1 MEINT
6 YLLLTLIG
14 GYFLLLLGISFL
26 TGKDRSNANFFRANK
41 KSPWFVVAFGMI
53 GASLSGV
60 TFISVP
66 GAVQATQFTYMQVV
80 FGYVLGYA
88 VIAFVLLPLYY
99 RLNLT
104 SIYEYLSDRY
114 GRNTHK
120 TGAFFFLIS
129 RVIGASFRLYLVALV
144 LQYFVFDALGVPFEL
159 TVILSVTLI
168 YLYTFRSGLRT
179 IVWTDTLQTLCML
192 LALGA
197 VLYQLGGALGK
208 QPLAL
213 WTGGELAEYTKLW
226 VTDSPLERSYWLKSV
241 LGGMFISICMTG
253 LDQDMMQ
260 KNLSCRNVKE
270 SQWNMISFSLTLLVV
285 NLAFLLLGAMLFK
298 YASLEGIGVPRV
310 DGEIKTDLLF
320 PEIALN
326 QGLGDWVTVVF
337 MLGLLA
343 AAYSSADSALTSLTT
358 SFYVD
363 ILGMKER
370 QDDKAIRVRSRI
382 HLAMGAVLILVITSF
397 RYLLGTTVIDGV
409 LTIAGYTYGPLLGLY
424 AFGYFTRHTVSD
436 KKTLWICLS
445 AVGLIALL
453 DFLPRESLGGYDLGY
468 ELLLING
475 ALTFLGLF
483 LLRKRK

>member
-1 MEINT
+1 MEINN
-6 YLLLTLIG
+6 YVLLSLIG

-41 KSPWFVVAFGMI
+41 ESPWFVVAFGMI

-66 GAVQATQFTYMQVV
+66 GAVQATQFSYMQVV
-80 FGYVLGYA
+80 LGYLLGYA

-99 RLNLT
+99 KLNLT
-104 SIYEYLSDRY
+104 SIYEYLSDRF

-120 TGAFFFLIS
+120 TGAIFFLIS

-144 LQYFVFDALGVPFEL
+144 LQYFVFDAMGVPFEV
-159 TVILSVTLI
+159 TVILSVVLI

-197 VLYQLGGALGK
+197 VLYQLGGALGN

-213 WTGGELAEYTKLW
+213 WTKGELSEYTQLW

-260 KNLSCRNVKE
+260 KNLSCRNVRE
-270 SQWNMISFSLTLLVV
+270 SQWNMISFSLILLVV
-285 NLAFLLLGAMLFK
+285 NLAFLLLGAMLFE
-298 YASLEGIGVPRV
+298 YAALEGIAIPRV
-310 DGEIKTDLLF
+310 DGEVKTDLLF

-326 QGLGDWVTVVF
+326 QGLGAWVAVVF

-370 QDDKAIRVRSRI
+370 LDHKAIHTRNRI

-424 AFGYFTRHTVSD
+424 AFGYFTRYTVSD
-436 KKTLWICLS
+436 KRTPWICLS

-453 DFLPRESLGGYDLGY
+453 DALPREVLGGYDLGY

-475 ALTFLGLF
+475 ILTFFGLF
-483 LLRKRK
+483 LLRERK